1 MHSVASDALHQS
13 TMIPVLLLPMVSL
26 AFLAAVV
33 RALAAS
39 THLGGSAHVAT
50 CASRHAMI
58 FMMKLPMFLLVCPAT
73 VMHLFTTGAALIA
86 SDLPTQGTFYTQWKE
101 PPPEHAG
108 TGRTGGAG
116 GSGGTGVR
124 VVFVVGR

>member
-1 MHSVASDALHQS
+1 MRVFG
-13 TMIPVLLLPMVSL
+13 IPCCSI
-26 AFLAAVV
+26 V

-50 CASRHAMI
+50 CAFRHAMI
-58 FMMKLPMFLLVCPAT
+58 FMMTLPMFLLVCLAT
-73 VMHLFTTGAALIA
+73 VMRLFTTAAALVV
-86 SDLPTQGTFYTQWKE
+86 SDFPTQGTSYTQRKQRR
-101 PPPEHAG
+101 PEHTG

-124 VVFVVGR
+124 VVFVVGAGR